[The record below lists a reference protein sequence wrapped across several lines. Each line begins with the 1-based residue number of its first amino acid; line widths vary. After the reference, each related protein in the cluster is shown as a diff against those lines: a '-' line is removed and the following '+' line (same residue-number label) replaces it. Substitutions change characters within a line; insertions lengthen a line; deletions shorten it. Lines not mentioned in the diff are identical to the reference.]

1 MYKKTVLNI
10 AYIITVIIV
19 FFLVFIA
26 IYTNFDKFCSKKIIK
41 YTQISIEDGT
51 KIDDLVSKYTTEED
65 KEDFIRQIKK
75 VNKLNDNDAEYIA
88 KKSLIIPVIKSQ

>member
-1 MYKKTVLNI
+1 MYKKTALNI

-26 IYTNFDKFCSKKIIK
+26 IYTNLDKFCSRQTIK

-51 KIDDLVSKYTTEED
+51 KIDDLVLKYATEED

-75 VNKLNDNDAEYIA
+75 VNKLNDNAEYIA